1 VTLRRSIFVALLAL
15 GLVVVVVLAWRSAR
29 TLRDGLPLRIVA
41 KSQVEAQS
49 LAGPAAIAIAG
60 TGSMAPYIPAA
71 ASGLNARQTVCAYVV
86 LVPNAPYTAI
96 TPGALCI
103 YQPVWEKGHV
113 MHQAAALDAGGW
125 IMTGLHNERYENK
138 DRVTALNF
146 VGIVARTYVW
156 SQ

>member
-1 VTLRRSIFVALLAL
+1 MTTRRALLAL
-15 GLVVVVVLAWRSAR
+15 LAVLALAVLLALAWRSAR
-29 TLRDGLPLRIVA
+29 TLRDGLPLRI
-41 KSQVEAQS
+41 EARTQAEALA

-60 TGSMAPYIPAA
+60 TGSMAPYIPPA
-71 ASGLNARQTVCAYVV
+71 ASGLDPRATVCAYVV

-113 MHQAAALDAGGW
+113 MHQAAQQDAGGW

-138 DRVTALNF
+138 ERVTALNF
-146 VGIVARTYVW
+146 VGLVARTYVW
-156 SQ
+156 AQ